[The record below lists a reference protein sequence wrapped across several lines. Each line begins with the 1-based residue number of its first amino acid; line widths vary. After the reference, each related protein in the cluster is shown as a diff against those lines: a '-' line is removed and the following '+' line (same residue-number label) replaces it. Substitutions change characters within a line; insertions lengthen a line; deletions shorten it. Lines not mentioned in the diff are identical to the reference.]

1 MNAQPITDEDRLRQM
16 VLAELDY
23 HMARD
28 QTLVLLEDLG
38 DAALC
43 LRRAWPEL
51 VVLVLIDPMQHYP
64 SFPDAFLAALKRH
77 GQVQEDAA
85 PLKPGVTHVIERVK
99 GKPRLVR
106 KRFSAI

>member
-1 MNAQPITDEDRLRQM
+1 
-16 VLAELDY
+16 
-23 HMARD
+23 MATKPKAKSR
-28 QTLVLLEDLG
+28 VS
-38 DAALC
+38 
-43 LRRAWPEL
+43 RASRSEE
-51 VVLVLIDPMQHYP
+51 VREA
-64 SFPDAFLAALKRH
+64 DAFLAALKRH